1 MNMEAF
7 LTLIA
12 SWLIVYLATRKK
24 DSIRPMDQYE
34 KERIRRSNKRFI
46 EEEKESNRKLKRAL
60 YDFLWGSTKNL

>member
-1 MNMEAF
+1 MEAF

-46 EEEKESNRKLKRAL
+46 EEEKESNRKLECAL
-60 YDFLWGSTKNL
+60 YDFLWGSNKNL

>member
-1 MNMEAF
+1 MEAF

-46 EEEKESNRKLKRAL
+46 EEEKESNRKLRRAL
-60 YDFLWGSTKNL
+60 YDFLWGANKNL